1 MENKGAVASFKVDHM
16 RLVPGV
22 YISRQET
29 FGDEMFLTTFDIRVK
44 RPNFEPAMSPEESH
58 TIEHIGAVFLRNVP
72 EHKDHIVYFGPFGC
86 LTGFALVY
94 KSEDKIVTGDAQF
107 REIVR
112 LILAM
117 MRYIVTYGGTMES
130 VGFDAESCGNYSLN
144 DLSGAKN
151 VCANFL
157 TLDEALGSLKF
168 EYPTAANSPEI
179 ATSTSVNG
187 DDKLNKDLVRAR
199 KSRQEVAVDYNE
211 VSRDVNSYI
220 SLPEGPEFNYMDALL
235 ESIKTLRNLPVK
247 RDDIVSEEDKNR
259 LYELAF
265 PIENLVEESK
275 EEDEKPKIFNAL
287 AKPKKKSSSKKKVD
301 DKKVVQ
307 NVLF

>member
-1 MENKGAVASFKVDHM
+1 MENNAPVASFKVDHM

-29 FGDEMFLTTFDIRVK
+29 CGDRAFLTTFDIRVK
-44 RPNFEPAMSPEESH
+44 RPNFEPAMSSEEAH
-58 TIEHIGAVFLRNVP
+58 TIEHIGAVFLRNVS
-72 EHKDHIVYFGPFGC
+72 EHKEHIVYFGPFGC

-94 KSEDKIVTGDAQF
+94 KSETKIVTGDTQF

-112 LILAM
+112 LVLAM
-117 MRYIVTYGGTMES
+117 MRFVVTYGGTMES

-144 DLSGAKN
+144 DLAGAKN

-157 TLDEALGSLKF
+157 TLDEALGALKF
-168 EYPTAANSPEI
+168 EYPTATNSPEI

-199 KSRQEVAVDYNE
+199 KSRQEVAVDYDE
-211 VSRDVNSYI
+211 ISRDVNSYI

-235 ESIKTLRNLPVK
+235 ESIGTLRNLPIK
-247 RDDIVSEEDKNR
+247 REDIVSEEDKNR

-265 PIENLVEESK
+265 PVVKLSI
-275 EEDEKPKIFNAL
+275 EEDEEEKPKIFNAL
-287 AKPKKKSSSKKKVD
+287 AKPKKKTSSKKKVD